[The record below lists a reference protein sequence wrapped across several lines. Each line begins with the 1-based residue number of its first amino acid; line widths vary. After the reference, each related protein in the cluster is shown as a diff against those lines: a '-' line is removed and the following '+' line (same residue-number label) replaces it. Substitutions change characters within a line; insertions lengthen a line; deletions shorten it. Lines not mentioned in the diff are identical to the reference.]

1 MQDLIVLDTIIS
13 TRSHIDQINE
23 NFSRV
28 DEGVNERAME
38 EHEHSEYAL
47 SSALVQKVD
56 VVVGKALS
64 SNDYSDTE
72 KTKVSTALAD
82 STTAKAHALSAHA
95 PVDALTPTTGVRKT
109 TDSVLVASVA
119 NEGTLRYVKDASG
132 VSVSMCVDTT
142 GDGTGYQWVAIT
154 ELSFTYGG

>member
-13 TRSHIDQINE
+13 TKNHIAQINE

-28 DEGVNERAME
+28 DEGINERAME
-38 EHEHSEYAL
+38 DHTHAEYAL

-56 VVVGKALS
+56 VVAGKALS
-64 SNDYSDTE
+64 TNDYSDTE
-72 KTKVSTALAD
+72 KTKVTTALAD
-82 STTAKAHALSAHA
+82 SATAKAHALSAHA
-95 PVDALTPTTGVRKT
+95 PVDALTPTTGVQKT
-109 TDSVLVASVA
+109 SDSELVASAA
-119 NEGTLRYVKDASG
+119 NEGVLRYVKDASG